1 MKMILSGRFL
11 LALHHLGRV
20 FPLTL
25 TLIMTTSTEEVRACL
40 CVFYPSLID
49 AQTVKNLP
57 AMKETWVRFL
67 GQEDLLEKEMATPS
81 SILAWRIS
89 WTKEPG
95 GLQSLGS
102 QTVRHN

>member
-57 AMKETWVRFL
+57 AMKETWVQSL
-67 GQEDLLEKEMATPS
+67 GQEDPLEKGMATHS
-81 SILAWRIS
+81 SILACRIP
-89 WTKEPG
+89 WTEKSG
-95 GLQSLGS
+95 RLQTMAS
-102 QTVRHN
+102 QRVGHD

>member
-1 MKMILSGRFL
+1 MILSGRFL

-57 AMKETWVRFL
+57 AMKETWVQSL
-67 GQEDLLEKEMATPS
+67 GQEDSLEKGMATPLQYS
-81 SILAWRIS
+81 RLENSMDGGAWRA
-89 WTKEPG
+89 T
-95 GLQSLGS
+95 QSMGS
-102 QTVRHN
+102 QRVRHN